1 MSLPRVVF
9 ATVLLLVNGC
19 TEQPLTPVPDSAI
32 NTETGRV
39 VPVSGSG
46 GALRWLD
53 IPYAAPPVGDL
64 RWRPPQ
70 PPASTDGVMPRQP
83 DDLMCPQPA
92 SQTAGVEGGGYVGR
106 EDCLYLDVVGLPP
119 EDGAL
124 RPVMF
129 WIHGGGNTT
138 GRKGTYDFSLLAAAQ
153 SVVVVSINYRL
164 GPFGWFAHPQLQ
176 QGLEG
181 IDASPNFGTLDIIA
195 ALNWVQRN
203 IKAFGGD
210 PDNVTIFGESAGG
223 RNVFSLLASPLTD
236 GLFHRAIVQSGH
248 LRSLTLDEAH
258 NAGRQYP
265 QIDRGSW
272 EVVQALGL
280 DNRRIDASALREVP
294 TNDLLAAYY
303 GLEEDHI
310 QPAIIA
316 DGVVVPKE
324 GLQSA
329 IRNPAL
335 AKSVPV
341 LIGSNRDET
350 ALWHG
355 LNRYFVDGEYL
366 LTRWLPP
373 KLSIRDES
381 LYEFWVSVR
390 SRAWKARG
398 VDLPLTSLA
407 AAGYDDLYA
416 YRFDWDEQDDLWLFP
431 FSKIFGAAHASEIAF
446 IMGKPFYGSI
456 GDYMYPDTESAQIM
470 TQRMMNAWGRFAHE
484 GGPGNVG
491 DQSWRPWSPGSPAF
505 MVLDAGQQSPHVEE
519 GVESIDR
526 LLDEVASTTLLDGQQ
541 RCILAWEVVT
551 GVGQP
556 DYATYNAWRGGAC
569 AAVDVPALKREIR
582 EQLVAEYGSAELP

>member
-1 MSLPRVVF
+1 MSLLRVVF
-9 ATVLLLVNGC
+9 ALALLLGMGC
-19 TEQPLTPVPDSAI
+19 TEQPLAPVPESAI
-32 NTETGRV
+32 TTEVGRI
-39 VPVSGSG
+39 VPASGSD

-64 RWRPPQ
+64 RWHPPQ
-70 PPASTDGVMPRQP
+70 PPAVTHGVIPRQP

-92 SQTAGVEGGGYVGR
+92 SQTAGVEGNGYVGT

-119 EDGAL
+119 ETGAL
-124 RPVMF
+124 RPVMV

-138 GRKGTYDFSLLAAAQ
+138 GRKGTYDFSRLAASQ

-164 GPFGWFAHPQLQ
+164 GPLGWFAHPQLQ
-176 QGLEG
+176 KGLEG
-181 IDASPNFGTLDIIA
+181 VAASPNFGTLDIIA

-210 PDNVTIFGESAGG
+210 AENVTIFGESAGG

-248 LRSLTLDEAH
+248 LRSLTLDQAH

-280 DNRRIDASALREVP
+280 DNRRIDARALRDVSA
-294 TNDLLAAYY
+294 NDLLAAYY

-316 DGVVVPKE
+316 DGVVVPEE
-324 GLQSA
+324 GLQAA

-355 LNRYFVDGEYL
+355 LNRYFVDGQYL
-366 LTRWLPP
+366 LTKWLPP
-373 KLSIRDES
+373 KLSIRDPS
-381 LYEFWVSVR
+381 LYDFWVSVR

-407 AAGYDDLYA
+407 AAGYDNLYA

-456 GDYMYPDTESAQIM
+456 GDYMYPDSESAQIM
-470 TQRMMNAWGRFAHE
+470 TQRMMNAWGHFAHA
-484 GGPGNVG
+484 GDPGDVSG
-491 DQSWRPWSPGSPAF
+491 RSWERWSADDPKF
-505 MVLDAGQQSPHVEE
+505 MVLDAGKQSPHVEV
-519 GVESIDR
+519 GVEFIDQ
-526 LLDEVASTTLLDGQQ
+526 LLNEVASTTLLDAQQ
-541 RCILAWEVVT
+541 RCMLAWEVVT

-556 DYATYNAWRGGAC
+556 DYATYRAWQDGAC
-569 AAVDVPALKREIR
+569 ASVDVPAVKREIR
-582 EQLVAEYGSAELP
+582 SQLVAEYGSAELP